1 MERRQLL
8 IIHIIF
14 SILLAFMFIKDM
26 ILDFGLFMILFL
38 IILAGSTLP
47 FLYWWKHGHERIQQM
62 KFKAIKQF
70 KKRLAEEGVID
81 ETEDIARAKK
91 LPWVTDETIDLE
103 LSLVKDFVE
112 IVNIGERTYAIHRD
126 TLEKLLNKLPINQ
139 KEVPKLSDAEQ
150 RVLDIILAAGMVVQE
165 ENSITRKNV
174 NKE

>member
-1 MERRQLL
+1 
-8 IIHIIF
+8 
-14 SILLAFMFIKDM
+14 
-26 ILDFGLFMILFL
+26 
-38 IILAGSTLP
+38 
-47 FLYWWKHGHERIQQM
+47 M

-81 ETEDIARAKK
+81 ETEDIARAKR
-91 LPWVTDETIDLE
+91 LPWVTDETVDLE

-112 IVNIGERTYAIHRD
+112 IVNVGERTYAIHRD